1 MKPRQGRKTDPSSS
15 EPRHGETAR
24 NEGRTLK
31 SFRLGALP
39 LLDGILKRLRLEEF
53 LRDALPPEDPRTKVP
68 TATALL
74 LVLKNLLVSRQPLY
88 GLGEWAARHDLELF
102 GLSPELLAHLNDDR
116 IGRSLDRL
124 FDCDLESLVLLVVTH
139 AVREFGVS

>member
-1 MKPRQGRKTDPSSS
+1 M
-15 EPRHGETAR
+15 
-24 NEGRTLK
+24 
-31 SFRLGALP
+31 
-39 LLDGILKRLRLEEF
+39 
-53 LRDALPPEDPRTKVP
+53 P